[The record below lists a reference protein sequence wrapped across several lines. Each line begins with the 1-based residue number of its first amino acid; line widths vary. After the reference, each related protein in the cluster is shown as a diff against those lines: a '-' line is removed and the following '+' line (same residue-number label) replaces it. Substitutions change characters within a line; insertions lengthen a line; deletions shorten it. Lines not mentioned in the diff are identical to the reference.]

1 MREDEDYFQ
10 RIEQRYCKSLLEKA
24 KENITRSLSLR
35 GVEMSQVPLHKM
47 DLLIE
52 KEIGSLKVKAML
64 EEQEEQAELE
74 IKNKI

>member
-1 MREDEDYFQ
+1 
-10 RIEQRYCKSLLEKA
+10 
-24 KENITRSLSLR
+24 
-35 GVEMSQVPLHKM
+35 MSQVPLHKM